1 MMGQGR
7 RILQLFPFSHD
18 GLNIE
23 RTLGWPLV
31 SILLMMDQHRTLSL
45 WLFVSI
51 LLMNA
56 SMFPFAHDGSRLF
69 NTLVV
74 CFCLLIT
81 SSIKDRT
88 IHTVGAC
95 GWLIRFFHDQKL
107 DYDDDDDDNG
117 VVCAHFH

>member
-31 SILLMMDQHRTLSL
+31 SILLM
-45 WLFVSI
+45 
-51 LLMNA
+51 NA
-56 SMFPFAHDGSRLF
+56 SMFPFAHDGSRLL

-81 SSIKDRT
+81 SFIKDRT
-88 IHTVGAC
+88 VHTVEAC

-107 DYDDDDDDNG
+107 DYDDYDDDDDNG